1 MIPSGVFD
9 IHFFSGDFVFET
21 PPAPHVSLSFI
32 DDLRR
37 CSSPWALAYPQVT
50 NLLKVTWPSDLRMY
64 QIDTQGWAGLLGAR
78 LADAM
83 DV

>member
-9 IHFFSGDFVFET
+9 IHFFSGDFAFET

-50 NLLKVTWPSDLRMY
+50 NWLKVTWPVAPS
-64 QIDTQGWAGLLGAR
+64 
-78 LADAM
+78 
-83 DV
+83 